1 MQIFIETLTGKTI
14 TLDVEE
20 SDNIGPYLQQDLRK
34 PTGRTTLT
42 AKLILGKA
50 SGALANAA
58 AAEMAKFWQ
67 GPDGHAIREH
77 LAHLIASDSPI
88 DIEEYADA
96 ECRDAMGDAELETL
110 LALDAFNKCKP
121 WNLGTVSLEELLL
134 EFSRFFLLKALS
146 RDIAA
151 PELAAL
157 DSKRGTKRKRSES
170 EGACQFSPSHMID
183 QVWHEILLFPRGYQR
198 FCASLLGN
206 SEIFDHDP
214 RAASYRS
221 ARSARYSST
230 FKRYMQ
236 VFKASPLEG
245 VWDVPASWQCDPE
258 LCGGSMS
265 SVKSKLQDKGEGPV
279 DEQRLIFNGQQ
290 LESKKTLAD
299 YSIVK
304 ESVLDLVLRLRGC

>member
-1 MQIFIETLTGKTI
+1 MQIFIKTLTGKTI

-77 LAHLIASDSPI
+77 LAHLIEDA
-88 DIEEYADA
+88 EEDAEEVGDA
-96 ECRDAMGDAELETL
+96 ECRDCSG
-110 LALDAFNKCKP
+110 NNGKP

-157 DSKRGTKRKRSES
+157 GSKRGTKRKRSES
-170 EGACQFSPSHMID
+170 AGACRFSPSHMID

-198 FCASLLGN
+198 FCASLLGD
-206 SEIFDHDP
+206 SKIFDHDP

-258 LCGGSMS
+258 LCGGSMN
-265 SVKSKLQDKGEGPV
+265 SVKSRLQDKEGIPV
-279 DEQRLIFNGQQ
+279 DQQRLIFAGRQ
-290 LESKKTLAD
+290 LEHHKTLAD

>member
-1 MQIFIETLTGKTI
+1 MQIFIKTLTGKTI

-20 SDNIGPYLQQDLRK
+20 SDNIGPYLKQDLRK

-88 DIEEYADA
+88 DVEEVGYA
-96 ECRDAMGDAELETL
+96 ECRDCSG
-110 LALDAFNKCKP
+110 NNGKP

-170 EGACQFSPSHMID
+170 AGACQFSPSHMID

-198 FCASLLGN
+198 FCASLLGD

-214 RAASYRS
+214 RAASCEHTDFRN
-221 ARSARYSST
+221 ARYSST

-258 LCGGSMS
+258 LCGGSMN
-265 SVKSKLQDKGEGPV
+265 SVKSRIQDKEGIPV
-279 DEQRLIFNGQQ
+279 DQQRLIFAGKQ
-290 LESKKTLAD
+290 LDDKATLAD
-299 YSIVK
+299 YGIVK
-304 ESVLDLVLRLRGC
+304 ESFLHLVLRLGGC